1 MIFCEESKYF
11 LHNWEAGPGGAALGK
26 SILVLS
32 VGLSGRSLVV
42 GVAAS
47 LSVGWEEFGHLRAGF
62 RHLVLLLRPTSL
74 LLFLD
79 VLGRLLLLHQIGL
92 AGVF

>member
-1 MIFCEESKYF
+1 M
-11 LHNWEAGPGGAALGK
+11 

-32 VGLSGRSLVV
+32 VGCSARSLIVDI
-42 GVAAS
+42 AAS
-47 LSVGWEEFGHLRAGF
+47 LSVGWEELGHLRAGF
-62 RHLVLLLRPTSL
+62 CHLVLLLRPRSRV
-74 LLFLD
+74 LFLH

>member
-1 MIFCEESKYF
+1 M
-11 LHNWEAGPGGAALGK
+11 

-32 VGLSGRSLVV
+32 VGFSGRSLIVDV
-42 GVAAS
+42 AS
-47 LSVGWEEFGHLRAGF
+47 LSVGWEELGHLRAGF

-79 VLGRLLLLHQIGL
+79 VLGRLLLLQKIGL

>member
-1 MIFCEESKYF
+1 M
-11 LHNWEAGPGGAALGK
+11 

-42 GVAAS
+42 VVATS
-47 LSVGWEEFGHLRAGF
+47 LSVGWEELGHLRA
-62 RHLVLLLRPTSL
+62 RLSNLVLLPRPISL

-79 VLGRLLLLHQIGL
+79 VLGGLLLLHQIGL

>member
-1 MIFCEESKYF
+1 
-11 LHNWEAGPGGAALGK
+11 LHNWEADPGGAALGK

-32 VGLSGRSLVV
+32 VGLSGRSLGVV
-42 GVAAS
+42 SAAS
-47 LSVGWEEFGHLRAGF
+47 LSVGWEELGHLRAGF

-92 AGVF
+92 AGMF

>member
-1 MIFCEESKYF
+1 MAQ
-11 LHNWEAGPGGAALGK
+11 LGGRSLGHRPRR

-32 VGLSGRSLVV
+32 VGFSGRSL

-47 LSVGWEEFGHLRAGF
+47 LSVGWEELSHLRAGF
-62 RHLVLLLRPTSL
+62 CHLVLLLRPTSL

-79 VLGRLLLLHQIGL
+79 ILGRLLLLHQIGL
-92 AGVF
+92 AGAF

>member
-1 MIFCEESKYF
+1 MN
-11 LHNWEAGPGGAALGK
+11 NWEDGPWGTALGK

-32 VGLSGRSLVV
+32 VGLSGRSLGIV
-42 GVAAS
+42 AS
-47 LSVGWEEFGHLRAGF
+47 LSVGWEELGHLRTGF
-62 RHLVLLLRPTSL
+62 CHLVLLLRPTSL

>member
-1 MIFCEESKYF
+1 M
-11 LHNWEAGPGGAALGK
+11 HNWEDGPWGTALGK

-32 VGLSGRSLVV
+32 IGLSGRSLDI
-42 GVAAS
+42 AAS
-47 LSVGWEEFGHLRAGF
+47 LSVGWEELRHLRAGF
-62 RHLVLLLRPTSL
+62 RHLVLLRPTSL

>member
-32 VGLSGRSLVV
+32 VGLSGRSLI
-42 GVAAS
+42 VAAS
-47 LSVGWEEFGHLRAGF
+47 LSVRWEEFGHLRAGF
-62 RHLVLLLRPTSL
+62 RHLILLLRPTSL

-79 VLGRLLLLHQIGL
+79 ILGRLLLLHQIGL

>member
-1 MIFCEESKYF
+1 M
-11 LHNWEAGPGGAALGK
+11 

-32 VGLSGRSLVV
+32 VGLSGRSLVID
-42 GVAAS
+42 VAVS
-47 LSVGWEEFGHLRAGF
+47 LSVGWEELDHLGEGF
-62 RHLVLLLRPTSL
+62 CHLVLLIRPTSL

>member
-1 MIFCEESKYF
+1 M
-11 LHNWEAGPGGAALGK
+11 HNWEDSPWGTALGK

-42 GVAAS
+42 SIAAS
-47 LSVGWEEFGHLRAGF
+47 LSVRWEELSHLRAGF
-62 RHLVLLLRPTSL
+62 CHLVLLLRPTSL

-79 VLGRLLLLHQIGL
+79 VLGWVFRLHQIGL

>member
-1 MIFCEESKYF
+1 V
-11 LHNWEAGPGGAALGK
+11 

-32 VGLSGRSLVV
+32 IGFSGRSLDID
-42 GVAAS
+42 VAVS

-62 RHLVLLLRPTSL
+62 CHLVLLLRPTSL
-74 LLFLD
+74 LPFLD

-92 AGVF
+92 AGMF

>member
-1 MIFCEESKYF
+1 M
-11 LHNWEAGPGGAALGK
+11 HNWEDGPWGTALGK

-32 VGLSGRSLVV
+32 VGLSGRSL
-42 GVAAS
+42 GIVAS
-47 LSVGWEEFGHLRAGF
+47 ISVGWEVLGHLRAGF
-62 RHLVLLLRPTSL
+62 CHLVLLLRPTSL

-92 AGVF
+92 ACMF

>member
-1 MIFCEESKYF
+1 M
-11 LHNWEAGPGGAALGK
+11 HRPRM

-32 VGLSGRSLVV
+32 VGLSGRSLIVNI
-42 GVAAS
+42 AAS
-47 LSVGWEEFGHLRAGF
+47 LSVGWEELRHLRAGF
-62 RHLVLLLRPTSL
+62 RHLVLLLGPTSL

-92 AGVF
+92 ASVL